1 MSATKISDVIEES
14 LKWIDKVASRMQAEA
29 PNDEFHE
36 GLTEIRN
43 EAEVARNNLDIW
55 RKNQ

>member
-1 MSATKISDVIEES
+1 
-14 LKWIDKVASRMQAEA
+14 MQAEA